1 MFNDSG
7 SIQPSLDG
15 WEGLG
20 AAKQQS
26 AHPLLIIPKL
36 AASVPCEVQKF
47 GSGSGDPL
55 GFAASVG
62 LFAEPRYEKCANV
75 ASIFKALSAHLSEML
90 TIEHKSGIRFR
101 VAVRSVGDV
110 VNTEPQPAGCHE
122 WYGTDQPTT
131 KRNEVD
137 GSGIAFAVSIEKTA
151 GMCPLKPSLEA
162 WNALAPDAEK
172 YIAVVLQ
179 AMNAAPYIVTPF
191 DIQGMYSEYYFE
203 LGEEQGEYEKGE
215 VDSLYQRSII
225 ESLPEQWRSAAL
237 SAQSKGEGENT
248 APHMAVKKELS
259 TSNLLLGTANAEV
272 QQLRAAGELV
282 LALTKT
288 HRSNSSLAFYS
299 DIAVD
304 DIYVALYYDVGDFLQ
319 GHFDLNYENVMQYGD
334 VASEALVAAVKCD
347 RPTLDALVQ
356 DLRNLFIYIDACAA
370 FVELII
376 AKDS

>member
-1 MFNDSG
+1 MFLDSG

-26 AHPLLIIPKL
+26 AHPLLVIPKL

-47 GSGSGDPL
+47 GRGSGDSL
-55 GFAASVG
+55 GFAASVD
-62 LFAEPRYEKCANV
+62 LLTDPRYEKCANV
-75 ASIFKALSAHLSEML
+75 ASIFKALSTQLAEML
-90 TIEHKSGIRFR
+90 TIEHKSSIRFR
-101 VAVRSVGDV
+101 VAVRSVADV
-110 VNTEPQPAGCHE
+110 IDTECQPAGCHE
-122 WYGTDQPTT
+122 WYGTNQPTT
-131 KRNEVD
+131 MYNEVN

-203 LGEEQGEYEKGE
+203 LGEEQGEYEEGE

-248 APHMAVKKELS
+248 APHMAVKKDLS
-259 TSNLLLGTANAEV
+259 TSNLLSDSANAEV
-272 QQLRAAGELV
+272 QQLRAAGVRV
-282 LALTKT
+282 LALTKK
-288 HRSNSSLAFYS
+288 RGAKGSLSYYA
-299 DIAVD
+299 DRAVD
-304 DIYVALYYDVGDFLQ
+304 DIYVALNYEEGDFLQ
-319 GHFDLNYENVMQYGD
+319 AHFDLNYEEVMQCGEM
-334 VASEALVAAVKCD
+334 ASEAVVAAVRCD
-347 RPTLDALVQ
+347 RSTLDALVQ

>member
-1 MFNDSG
+1 
-7 SIQPSLDG
+7 
-15 WEGLG
+15 
-20 AAKQQS
+20 
-26 AHPLLIIPKL
+26 
-36 AASVPCEVQKF
+36 
-47 GSGSGDPL
+47 
-55 GFAASVG
+55 
-62 LFAEPRYEKCANV
+62 
-75 ASIFKALSAHLSEML
+75 
-90 TIEHKSGIRFR
+90 

-172 YIAVVLQ
+172 YIAIVLQ

-191 DIQGMYSEYYFE
+191 DIQGMYSEYCFE
-203 LGEEQGEYEKGE
+203 MGEEQAQYEEEE
-215 VDSLYQRSII
+215 VDSLYQRSIV
-225 ESLPEQWRSAAL
+225 ESIPEQWRS
-237 SAQSKGEGENT
+237 EGQNNASV
-248 APHMAVKKELS
+248 APVKRKLS
-259 TSNLLLGTANAEV
+259 TSNLLSDSANAEV
-272 QQLRAAGELV
+272 QQLRAAGERV
-282 LALTKT
+282 LALTKK
-288 HRSNSSLAFYS
+288 RSANGSLSYYS
-299 DIAVD
+299 DWAVD
-304 DIYVALYYDVGDFLQ
+304 DVYCALYYQEGDFLAA
-319 GHFDLNYENVMQYGD
+319 HFDLNYENVMQYGD